1 MLTLFSLTAGS
12 STEGETRLSG
22 TIKPGTIMMK
32 AGTII
37 PQSLRVE
44 TEPYSHGWEIIKN
57 SDADAVDRDIRRADW
72 NFFFLAGNMQATALG
87 CWGERT
93 IRRAIE
99 RVLAKAKPSKLNC
112 PGFEGPRPLASHG
125 LLPIVPVGLLR
136 FSCGLMPTW
145 CAWVSSY
152 ALCFSVPALPI
163 ALSAQGSSAYEPRL
177 TGYASVSRRN
187 SHRSTC
193 QELKEQHQRV

>member
-1 MLTLFSLTAGS
+1 LLTLFSLTAGS

-72 NFFFLAGNMQATALG
+72 NFFFSGWQHSGDRL
-87 CWGERT
+87 
-93 IRRAIE
+93 
-99 RVLAKAKPSKLNC
+99 
-112 PGFEGPRPLASHG
+112 G
-125 LLPIVPVGLLR
+125 LLERENRTESNG
-136 FSCGLMPTW
+136 
-145 CAWVSSY
+145 A
-152 ALCFSVPALPI
+152 
-163 ALSAQGSSAYEPRL
+163 SAGESGTIEI
-177 TGYASVSRRN
+177 
-187 SHRSTC
+187 
-193 QELKEQHQRV
+193 